1 MQLLVDIARQLSRN
15 TRNRLE
21 FLAGRGEEALGGAEV
36 TQEGALAGRPDA
48 LQAVEHPLQ
57 QLRGLRAGVEI
68 DRRRPT
74 REEDLLLA
82 LGQRDDSGAAFDEGA
97 EGAQRRAELAL
108 AAIDDDQRGQRG
120 EALVAL
126 AVVRG
131 Q

>member
-21 FLAGRGEEALGGAEV
+21 SLAGRGEEALGGAEV

-48 LQAVEHPLQ
+48 LQAVEH
-57 QLRGLRAGVEI
+57 RAGHRPVAATAVVL
-68 DRRRPT
+68 DRETVR
-74 REEDLLLA
+74 LVA